1 MDAIQDYFKGT
12 ASEVECKKCYP
23 DRAQKTW
30 KVKKYTEP
38 SVKSILCLPMTV
50 EMFTNDS
57 RNPNQ
62 KANKKDTG
70 IPKILPMEQ
79 LNPLGHEGNLL

>member
-12 ASEVECKKCYP
+12 ASEVECEKCYP
-23 DRAQKTW
+23 DRPQKTW
-30 KVKKYTEP
+30 KIKRIYRALSKKY
-38 SVKSILCLPMTV
+38 I
-50 EMFTNDS
+50 MFTNDS
-57 RNPNQ
+57 RIPNQ
-62 KANKKDTG
+62 NANKKDTG